1 METQPVTLNWGTG
14 KSHSVSFSSLF
25 APNQVR
31 FSFGS
36 INHNEL
42 SPSHFITTFCHRWL
56 LTFQSYPAKSHLIF
70 GWMFYANSQQRLPG
84 GWWDVPG
91 GVCVLTSA
99 QWSPFLPLP
108 PTASNCVLQCW
119 LQPLFTLQMQAT
131 IILGM
136 LVIRV
141 IYLLSLWIPLSP
153 EWWIILINSMSFL
166 CIVYI

>member
-1 METQPVTLNWGTG
+1 MLNLTHSG
-14 KSHSVSFSSLF
+14 KSHSHSVSFSSLF
-25 APNQVR
+25 APNKVR

-36 INHNEL
+36 INYNEL
-42 SPSHFITTFCHRWL
+42 LPSHFITTFCHCWL
-56 LTFQSYPAKSHLIF
+56 LTSHSYPAMSHPVF
-70 GWMFYANSQQRLPG
+70 GWMFYANSQRLPG

-91 GVCVLTSA
+91 GVCVPTSA
-99 QWSPFLPLP
+99 QWSPFLPLSP
-108 PTASNCVLQCW
+108 AASSCVLQCW

-136 LVIRV
+136 LLICV